1 MRVLVNLYGELAAY
15 KATCIEYIDN
25 VGESKEHGLYIETV
39 DRNSDKEWV
48 LVSMDNDTAY
58 NFIRTAVIDG
68 YIDVSDYLA
77 YNVVDDAIVEED
89 SCFNV
94 IDNYFNKMNITTES
108 EKAYEL
114 KRLFDLFGTEDIDI
128 VASNLK
134 LNLM

>member
-15 KATCIEYIDN
+15 KANCIEYIDN
-25 VGESKEHGLYIETV
+25 VGESKKHGLYIETV

-68 YIDVSDYLA
+68 YIDVSDYIA
-77 YNVVDDAIVEED
+77 YNVVDDAIVEDD
-89 SCFNV
+89 SSFNV

>member
-25 VGESKEHGLYIETV
+25 VGESKRHGLYIETV
-39 DRNSDKEWV
+39 DRKSDKEWV

-68 YIDVSDYLA
+68 YIDVSDYIA
-77 YNVVDDAIVEED
+77 YSVIDDVIVEED
-89 SCFNV
+89 SSFNV
-94 IDNYFNKMNITTES
+94 IDNYFNKMNIKTES

>member
-25 VGESKEHGLYIETV
+25 VGESKEHGLYIETA
-39 DRNSDKEWV
+39 DRDSDKEWV
-48 LVSMDNDTAY
+48 LVRMDNDTAY

-77 YNVVDDAIVEED
+77 YNVVDDAIVEEN

-94 IDNYFNKMNITTES
+94 IDNYFSKMNITTES

-128 VASNLK
+128 VARNLK
-134 LNLM
+134 FNLM